1 MTVQGLK
8 EFVIA
13 QGSSRSVNM
22 MEWDKIWAVNK
33 KVIDPVVPRFTA
45 LEKDKVVEV
54 RVKGVQDEV
63 KEAQKHPKVRT
74 GWLACRDQGYREA
87 GCLKLC
93 ERWRGGEG
101 QK

>member
-13 QGSSRSVNM
+13 QGSSRSINM

-45 LEKDKVVEV
+45 LEKEKVVPVNVAGITE
-54 RVKGVQDEV
+54 EV
-63 KEAQKHPKVRT
+63 KEAQKHPKVRH
-74 GWLACRDQGYREA
+74 WLMGFVIKFTALSTTE
-87 GCLKLC
+87 CLL
-93 ERWRGGEG
+93 
-101 QK
+101 